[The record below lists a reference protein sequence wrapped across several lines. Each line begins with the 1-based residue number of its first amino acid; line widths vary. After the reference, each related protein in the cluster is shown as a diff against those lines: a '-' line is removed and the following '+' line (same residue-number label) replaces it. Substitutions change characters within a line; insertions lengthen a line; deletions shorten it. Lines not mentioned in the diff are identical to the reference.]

1 MLDSEQELNALDAA
15 NADGD
20 LGRNMA
26 RAAQCLG
33 RIKPRKPMGKLHDDV
48 VCDGG
53 RVLKLPWFP
62 KKGGVNLS
70 IQVGALYTYYNKIP
84 MNQRWDDH
92 SIPNIDMFD
101 RPDRTLLDI

>member
-33 RIKPRKPMGKLHDDV
+33 GESSHGNPWGKLHDECV
-48 VCDGG
+48 RNGSG
-53 RVLKLPWFP
+53 P
-62 KKGGVNLS
+62 K
-70 IQVGALYTYYNKIP
+70 TP
-84 MNQRWDDH
+84 MVSKKRG
-92 SIPNIDMFD
+92 
-101 RPDRTLLDI
+101 